1 MAAAATVI
9 ICQLYYHPAILYA
22 DGGQYYMMAGRFVST
37 GSLQPEDVDPPVTPY
52 GELLSV
58 HGGRERVWMYPPG
71 MAVLLLA
78 PAMLLFG
85 AGAAFAVVPVLS
97 FMTLA
102 AFYVLCTRLVSGRM
116 ALLALL
122 LAILAPC
129 RNALFPSILSH
140 AASAFFL
147 IVGLIFAES
156 WFRNGGSRAAFACG
170 AALGLIPSFRYPE
183 TVYLIAVGL
192 VAAVQTVRGR
202 LPWRS
207 FLLFCAGAAVPIT
220 LLAAYNIALMGGPF
234 RTGYSSVGANRD
246 FGLDIFRTNAFP
258 YIELL
263 FYQFGPHL
271 LLLASAGFVA
281 MGRTGSWKW
290 LARTMLLLS
299 AFTVL
304 LYMAYLWMADLR
316 YVMPLIYPVILA
328 AVFFLE
334 QLRSSARS
342 LFRPVVAS
350 TVLLSMI
357 PAAQHFNGIMPIWE
371 REARVIDTLVGVAME
386 HCPENSAIMV
396 NTAVAWTLNLVCE
409 YDLIL
414 TETMLLEG
422 DYRETLSALLDRYGS
437 FYILDTRSVEEHM
450 GRQLP
455 VSVAVDTV
463 CRVDVLDD
471 HSSPATLPPLI
482 ITAMGDVSFE
492 LLHVRPALPDS
503 GVSGGADRIR
513 GASCG
518 LVIRTGQ
525 GGMGFLPALREPR
538 HPSRP

>member
-9 ICQLYYHPAILYA
+9 ISLLYYHPAILYA

-37 GSLQPEDVDPPVTPY
+37 GSLHPEDVDPPITPY
-52 GELLSV
+52 GELLTV
-58 HGGRERVWMYPPG
+58 NGGLEWVWMYPPG

-78 PAMLLFG
+78 PAMLVFG

-97 FMTLA
+97 FLSLT
-102 AFYVLCTRLVSGRM
+102 AFYALCTRLVSGRM

-140 AASAFFL
+140 AASAFLL
-147 IVGLIFAES
+147 ILGLLFAER
-156 WFRNGGSRAAFACG
+156 WFRLGKGGTAFACG
-170 AALGLIPSFRYPE
+170 VALGLIPSFRYPE
-183 TVYLIAVGL
+183 TVYLIAIGL
-192 VAAVQTVRGR
+192 IASVQAVRGL

-207 FLLFCAGAAVPIT
+207 FLFFCAGAVVPIA

-271 LLLASAGFVA
+271 LILASAGFVA
-281 MGRTGSWKW
+281 MARSGSWKW
-290 LARTMLLLS
+290 LARAMLLLS
-299 AFTVL
+299 AFTVF
-304 LYMAYLWMADLR
+304 LYMAYLWIADLR
-316 YVMPLIYPVILA
+316 YMMPLIYPVILA

-334 QLRSSARS
+334 QLRSAARS

-371 REARVIDTLVGVAME
+371 REARVIDTLVGVATD
-386 HCPENSAIMV
+386 HCPENSVIIV
-396 NTAVAWTLNLVCE
+396 NTAVGWTLNLAGG
-409 YDLIL
+409 YDLVL
-414 TETMLLEG
+414 TETMPQNGDFHELL
-422 DYRETLSALLDRYGS
+422 SVLLDRYGS
-437 FYILDTRSVEEHM
+437 FYILDTRKAEEQM
-450 GRQLP
+450 GCQVP
-455 VSVAVDTV
+455 VSVAVDTI
-463 CRVDVLDD
+463 CRVDVVDD
-471 HSSPATLPPLI
+471 HPFPATLPALI

-492 LLHVRPALPDS
+492 LLHVRPALPGTAAS
-503 GVSGGADRIR
+503 GSDGRIR

-518 LVIRTGQ
+518 QVIRTGQ
-525 GGMGFLPALREPR
+525 GRMEFLPELRESK
-538 HPSRP
+538 HPDPA